1 MPEGFGKL
9 LDTIAALGFATA
21 MNVSGVNIVRIE
33 QQRDFAL
40 VNWAAPA
47 AEIYPFVARVS
58 IEQSLHLRKRT
69 TSGVL
74 RGLISGLW
82 LALTGLRALNGRAGW
97 SYGSAGCEIPGR
109 ATDQA
114 CTFAALRRAKCAL
127 AGASPPQ
134 GGLP

>member
-1 MPEGFGKL
+1 
-9 LDTIAALGFATA
+9 

-69 TSGVL
+69 TQWRFARFNFWTLASADGFAGPQWA
-74 RGLISGLW
+74 RGLVSRVRSLRSSLAAIS
-82 LALTGLRALNGRAGW
+82 
-97 SYGSAGCEIPGR
+97 I
-109 ATDQA
+109 
-114 CTFAALRRAKCAL
+114 ALRRERILGVC
-127 AGASPPQ
+127 SDH
-134 GGLP
+134 

>member
-40 VNWAAPA
+40 ANWAAPT

-58 IEQSLHLRKRT
+58 IEQSLHLSRSQDR
-69 TSGVL
+69 SVA
-74 RGLISGLW
+74 RV
-82 LALTGLRALNGRAGW
+82 
-97 SYGSAGCEIPGR
+97 
-109 ATDQA
+109 
-114 CTFAALRRAKCAL
+114 
-127 AGASPPQ
+127 
-134 GGLP
+134 